1 MIVAFGSD
9 HAGFELKEALKE
21 FVAASGYEVL
31 DLGAFDA
38 EPSDY
43 PLYSEKVARAILSG
57 EADRGILVCG
67 SGIGASV
74 AANKFPGIYA
84 GNCTEPYSARQGV
97 QHDMMNI
104 LVIGARVVGIEVA
117 KEMVNAY
124 LGAKFD
130 GIDRHLRRVHQIQE
144 IEERNFASDSPTTH
158 G

>member
-1 MIVAFGSD
+1 MRVAFGSD

-21 FVAASGYEVL
+21 FVAESGYEVI

-43 PLYSEKVARAILSG
+43 PLYSEKVAHAILGG

-97 QHDMMNI
+97 QHDMMNV

-117 KEMVNAY
+117 KEMVSAY
-124 LGAKFD
+124 LEARFD
-130 GIDRHLRRVHQIQE
+130 GVERHLRRVQQIQQ
-144 IEERNFASDSPTTH
+144 IEERNFTADSPKTH